1 MDEKIIIKY
10 LEHECRLSEICK
22 VAQKATDDADFR
34 SLLFDME
41 RIWILKDEL
50 KYSDPE
56 IIDEQFN
63 ALWERIQT
71 GAGKTPTG
79 AIRRMAAKLRKP
91 GKLRKPANPLS
102 PILKY
107 AAAAAIIIL
116 LGIDIMLRINNVREE
131 PVTFNTAEVPEGQ
144 RVKLLLSDSS
154 TVWLNAHSK
163 FTYPSRFSGNERNV
177 SLDGE
182 GYFIVEKN
190 ARKPFVVQTSQHKVT
205 ATGTIFDIYAYS
217 NSNAFETILI
227 DGSVTVEPN
236 DQSAKPYKVKPGQKY
251 YYDETVGKMKATAVE
266 TQKYTTW
273 ITGLYFFDDITFEEM
288 AKRLEHYYKTTIVIT
303 DSTVMNYR
311 GTGKFYQHETITDIM
326 RVVQSDIPFSYV
338 YDKEK
343 NVLTI
348 NKMKR

>member
-1 MDEKIIIKY
+1 
-10 LEHECRLSEICK
+10 
-22 VAQKATDDADFR
+22 
-34 SLLFDME
+34 
-41 RIWILKDEL
+41 
-50 KYSDPE
+50 
-56 IIDEQFN
+56 
-63 ALWERIQT
+63 
-71 GAGKTPTG
+71 
-79 AIRRMAAKLRKP
+79 
-91 GKLRKPANPLS
+91 
-102 PILKY
+102 
-107 AAAAAIIIL
+107 
-116 LGIDIMLRINNVREE
+116 
-131 PVTFNTAEVPEGQ
+131 
-144 RVKLLLSDSS
+144 LLSDSS

-205 ATGTIFDIYAYS
+205 ATGTTFDIYAYS

-251 YYDETVGKMKATAVE
+251 YYDETVGKMKAAAVE

-348 NKMKR
+348 NKRKR